1 MTQPA
6 RSRWGIGIA
15 SLYIGFVLF
24 ILACVGYASLQHF
37 DLVEPHYYE
46 KTLVY
51 QNQIDKL
58 NRTAGLA
65 EKPSVVYDT
74 AARTVT
80 VLFPDN
86 LQPTEG
92 QLLFYRPSVAAM
104 DFTQPLLLDTG
115 RVQIVSD
122 QRLSSGY
129 WRLKLTWIMGG
140 QDYFMEQDVLVP

>member
-6 RSRWGIGIA
+6 NNRWGIGIA

-58 NRTAGLA
+58 NRTAALA
-65 EKPSVVYDT
+65 EKPSITFT
-74 AARTVT
+74 AASRSVT
-80 VLFPDN
+80 LRFPDY
-86 LQPTEG
+86 G
-92 QLLFYRPSVAAM
+92 QSIAGQVLFYRPSVAAM
-104 DFTQPLLLDTG
+104 DFARPLLLDTA
-115 RVQIVSD
+115 RVQIIAD
-122 QRLSSGY
+122 DRLSTGY
-129 WRLKLTWIMGG
+129 WRAKLTWTMEA
-140 QDYFMEQDVLVP
+140 QEFFLEQDLLVP